1 VISSRYDDG
10 FKIYCEQYCARGYI
24 ENRIKD
30 QQRGLFA
37 DRTSGTQ
44 WWPNQWRLIL
54 FGFAYTLFECM
65 SAGTL
70 RLKLIKVDAVMIRNT
85 RRIRVLMSDSYPY
98 KKDLSALIQRLVP
111 T

>member
-10 FKIYCEQYCARGYI
+10 FKIYCEQYCARGDI

-37 DRTSGTQ
+37 DRTSCTH

-70 RLKLIKVDAVMIRNT
+70 RLKLIKGFWGLS
-85 RRIRVLMSDSYPY
+85 VLKRHNPLQP
-98 KKDLSALIQRLVP
+98 LSTVASRGVL
-111 T
+111 TFS